1 MSSRNAQNQS
11 TSDLAEAL
19 KLIISYI
26 NDKGQLPR
34 LDVLILV
41 KIGFEALARYF
52 DLSPNE
58 IINFEELIRLS
69 IHAPAVSRP
78 LWLQAISEI
87 SKINTKTEI
96 VTELRKGKRLE

>member
-1 MSSRNAQNQS
+1 MSKVNNQSQS

-41 KIGFEALARYF
+41 KVGFEALSKYF
-52 DLSPNE
+52 DLNRNE
-58 IINFEELIRLS
+58 IIDFEELVRLS
-69 IHAPAVSRP
+69 IHAPAINKP

-96 VTELRKGKRLE
+96 VTEMRKGKRLE